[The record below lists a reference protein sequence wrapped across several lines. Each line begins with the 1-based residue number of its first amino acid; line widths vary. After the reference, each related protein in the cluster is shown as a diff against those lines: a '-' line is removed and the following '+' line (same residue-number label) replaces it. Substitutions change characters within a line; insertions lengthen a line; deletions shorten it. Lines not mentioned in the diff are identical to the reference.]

1 MTIET
6 ILLLLLSIPL
16 GYLTYYIHQKGKN
29 QANKEDVE
37 ALTNIVEDIKH
48 SNAKELEELKQKY
61 YVASEREKQYY
72 EEERKV
78 IIDYYI
84 FFNNCISNIID
95 NLDGVIITHKDGLQ
109 LLWSNY
115 LELNVFSQKIDLLV
129 RDDDIVYL
137 SGDLN
142 SLYNDI
148 YSLLKKGY
156 KEAKENGKYDAEMYE
171 NKLNPISKKIGDK
184 MREYKDASK
193 QYLSSPQQ

>member
-1 MTIET
+1 
-6 ILLLLLSIPL
+6 
-16 GYLTYYIHQKGKN
+16 
-29 QANKEDVE
+29 
-37 ALTNIVEDIKH
+37 
-48 SNAKELEELKQKY
+48 
-61 YVASEREKQYY
+61 
-72 EEERKV
+72 
-78 IIDYYI
+78 
-84 FFNNCISNIID
+84 
-95 NLDGVIITHKDGLQ
+95 
-109 LLWSNY
+109 